1 MIKTDR
7 VVIVEGKYDKIKLTS
22 ILDAVIIETDG
33 FAIFNDK
40 EKQKLIRRLA
50 ETKGLLILTDSDSAG
65 FKIRSFIGGMVPEEQ
80 IKHAYIPDIFGKEKR
95 KTESSKEGKLGVE
108 GIPKEKLI
116 EALTKAGVTTKET
129 SESERRLVTK
139 TDLYID
145 GLSGR
150 NDSLSKR
157 RAFLKSLDL
166 PELLSANKL
175 LPIINT
181 FLTYEEYKKAVM
193 ELNND

>member
-1 MIKTDR
+1 M
-7 VVIVEGKYDKIKLTS
+7 L
-22 ILDAVIIETDG
+22 
-33 FAIFNDK
+33 
-40 EKQKLIRRLA
+40 RR
-50 ETKGLLILTDSDSAG
+50 SSNV
-65 FKIRSFIGGMVPEEQ
+65 SF
-80 IKHAYIPDIFGKEKR
+80 
-95 KTESSKEGKLGVE
+95 
-108 GIPKEKLI
+108 
-116 EALTKAGVTTKET
+116 
-129 SESERRLVTK
+129 

-150 NDSLSKR
+150 DDSLSKR
-157 RAFLKSLDL
+157 RAFLKALDL